1 MGRKLAIETHPQRHE
16 IEQMLLNK
24 VPVSHISEQFGVSRG
39 AIARF
44 RDSFE
49 GSFKA
54 IATKRSEL
62 LTKSVD
68 DLEEFQE
75 DLRGA
80 ESIWNTLKRITQRAW
95 MVLDACHAYLQD
107 PDDPGKYDLGP
118 RGEDIT
124 VVLTEYDDEGKLQK
138 EKRKLS
144 DVIAEIEGT
153 GKNVAEIN
161 YKIADP
167 RKLILDTANT
177 LNKQLEL
184 IARLQGELQDVTV
197 NITQTSEWKEIQTT
211 ILQVTKDY
219 PEVREK
225 IASAFTAGDAPADV
239 N

>member
-1 MGRKLAIETHPQRHE
+1 M
-16 IEQMLLNK
+16 
-24 VPVSHISEQFGVSRG
+24 
-39 AIARF
+39 
-44 RDSFE
+44 RD
-49 GSFKA
+49 
-54 IATKRSEL
+54 
-62 LTKSVD
+62 
-68 DLEEFQE
+68 
-75 DLRGA
+75 
-80 ESIWNTLKRITQRAW
+80 
-95 MVLDACHAYLQD
+95 
-107 PDDPGKYDLGP
+107 
-118 RGEDIT
+118 
-124 VVLTEYDDEGKLQK
+124 
-138 EKRKLS
+138 
-144 DVIAEIEGT
+144 